1 MRNLFL
7 KSGEEAMQT
16 TTNHIE
22 VPLNKLVLWE
32 GNVRKTGIE
41 AGLDELA
48 SSISAHGLLNPLTI
62 RKAPKGRF
70 AVIAGQRRYLALK
83 KLAQAGS
90 ISKTAN
96 VSCHM
101 QAEEADPSEL
111 SLAENVVRVA
121 MHPADQFEAWRDLI
135 DKGHGVPEIAARFG
149 VPDTTVRKRLALA
162 RVSPRIF
169 DLYRAGTLDLETL
182 QAFTV
187 TDDHALQE
195 AVWENLPDW
204 RRDPRSIRHALTE
217 SDVPS
222 TDRRVRFV
230 GLDPYEAAGGA
241 VRRDLF
247 DPRGGGFV
255 SDIALLDRLAREKLE
270 AVAATVQAEGW
281 TWTEARLSFDWED
294 RSAFGQA
301 EPVQVPLPD
310 VLQEEAEALQ
320 AEHEA
325 LSDSDDDEEEAAA
338 SERIEA
344 IGQRLAEIEALA
356 EVWTDEVKAHS
367 GCVVY
372 LDYHGSV
379 EIERGLIRQQDVPE
393 PAASEES
400 HQGDEE
406 RETVDAKPA
415 LPASLIEELSAQK
428 TAALR
433 IELARS
439 PDIALA
445 LVVHAFASSTFY
457 HTGRGVLKASITSRS
472 LRPSIREH
480 ESCSGMLALNAESE
494 RIGDLLPGDHAALF
508 DFCLKA
514 EQHVLLDVL
523 AVAAAHGLD
532 AVESNSDPNRDGA
545 AQANALASALG
556 LDMRSWYRPSAAGYF
571 GRISKA
577 AILNDLADARQA
589 PHAPSWLKM
598 KKAELAGIAEREAES
613 AGWLPAMLR

>member
-1 MRNLFL
+1 
-7 KSGEEAMQT
+7 MQT

-32 GNVRKTGIE
+32 GNVRKTGIG

-48 SSISAHGLLNPLTI
+48 SSINAHGLLNPLTI
-62 RKAPKGRF
+62 RRAAKGKF
-70 AVIAGQRRYLALK
+70 AVIAGQRRLLALRQ
-83 KLAQAGS
+83 LMQAGT
-90 ISKTAN
+90 IGKTAP

-135 DKGHGVPEIAARFG
+135 DKGHDVPEIAARFG
-149 VPDTTVRKRLALA
+149 VPDSMVKKRLALA

-169 DLYRAGTLDLETL
+169 ALYRDGTIDLETL

-187 TDDHALQE
+187 ADDHALQE

-204 RRDPRSIRHALTE
+204 RRDARSIRHALTE

-230 GLDPYEAAGGA
+230 GLESYEAAGGA

-255 SDIALLDRLAREKLE
+255 SDIALLDRLAREKLD
-270 AVAATVQAEGW
+270 AIAATVQAEGW
-281 TWTEARLSFDWED
+281 KWAEARLSFDWED
-294 RSAFGQA
+294 RSAFEET

-310 VLQEEAEALQ
+310 ALQEEAETLQ

-325 LSDSDDDEEEAAA
+325 LSGTDGNDDEEETAA

-344 IGQRLAEIEALA
+344 IEQRLAEIEALSH
-356 EVWTDEVKAHS
+356 VWTDEVKAHS

-372 LDYHGSV
+372 LDHTGAAEV
-379 EIERGLIRQQDVPE
+379 GRGLIKQEDVTE
-393 PAASEES
+393 EGSGDES
-400 HQGDEE
+400 HEGDDESE
-406 RETVDAKPA
+406 AADAKPT
-415 LPASLIEELSAQK
+415 LPASLIEDLSAQK

-439 PDIALA
+439 PDVALA
-445 LVVHAFASSTFY
+445 LVVHAFASSAFY
-457 HTGRGVLKASITSRS
+457 HTSRGVLKASITSRS
-472 LRPSIREH
+472 LRSSIKEH
-480 ESCSGMLALNAESE
+480 ESCAAMLALNQERE
-494 RIGDLLPGDHAALF
+494 RIGDMLPGDHAALW
-508 DFCLKA
+508 DWCLKA
-514 EQHVLLDVL
+514 ERHALLDVL

-532 AVESNSDPNRDGA
+532 AIESKGDPNRDGA
-545 AQANALASALG
+545 AQGKALAASLG
-556 LDMRSWYRPSAAGYF
+556 LNMRNWYRPTATGYF

-577 AILNDLADARQA
+577 AILGDLSDARQA
-589 PHAPSWLKM
+589 AHAPSWLKM
-598 KKAELAGIAEREAES
+598 KKAELAGVAEREAES
-613 AGWLPAMLR
+613 ARWLPAMLR